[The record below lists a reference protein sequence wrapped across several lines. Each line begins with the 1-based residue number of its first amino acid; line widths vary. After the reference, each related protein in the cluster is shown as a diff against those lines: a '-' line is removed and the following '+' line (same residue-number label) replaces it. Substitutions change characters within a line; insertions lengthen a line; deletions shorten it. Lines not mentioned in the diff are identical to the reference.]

1 MSPEN
6 RTEQLMEKIRQDAEE
21 EVRGI
26 LEKAEK
32 ISWDRRT
39 AQESWERREEKNW
52 QKKETEFSR
61 DLTERLEASFR
72 MEKKKLFLQAQEH
85 LMHRI
90 EEEAMHRVED
100 SMGSPAYRSSL
111 KSWIVEGVLSL
122 RESPLILKGSAG
134 DIALLDKK
142 TLLEIH
148 DEVFEKTSFDVSLI
162 VADAPP
168 ELVPGVI
175 LESEDGRVSY
185 NNQLPARFRRMKAQ
199 IRKRINQG
207 LNEDSIS

>member
-6 RTEQLMEKIRQDAEE
+6 RTEQLMEKIRQDTEE
-21 EVRGI
+21 DVRGI
-26 LEKAEK
+26 LEKAEN
-32 ISWDRRT
+32 ISRDRRK
-39 AQESWERREEKNW
+39 AQESWERREEKHW
-52 QKKETEFSR
+52 QKKETEFQR
-61 DLTERLEASFR
+61 DLKERLDASFR

-90 EEEAMHRVED
+90 EEEAMHRIED

-111 KSWIVEGVLSL
+111 KSWIIEGVLSL

-134 DIALLDKK
+134 DIALMDKE

-148 DEVFEKTSFDVSLI
+148 DEIFERTSLDVSLI
-162 VADAPP
+162 VADTQP

-175 LESEDGRVSY
+175 LESEDGRVSF

-207 LNEDSIS
+207 LREDNAS

>member
-6 RTEQLMEKIRQDAEE
+6 RTEQLMEKIRQDTEE

-26 LEKAEK
+26 LEKAGK
-32 ISWDRRT
+32 ISRDRRT
-39 AQESWERREEKNW
+39 AQESWEHREEKSW
-52 QKKETEFSR
+52 QKKEKEFRR
-61 DLTERLEASFR
+61 DLDERLEASFR
-72 MEKKKLFLQAQEH
+72 MERKKLFLQAQEH

-90 EEEAMHRVED
+90 EEEAMHRIED
-100 SMGSPAYRSSL
+100 SMGSPAYRASL
-111 KSWIVEGVLSL
+111 KSWIIEGVLSL
-122 RESPLILKGSAG
+122 RESPLILKGSAR
-134 DIALLDKK
+134 DIALMDKE

-148 DEVFEKTSFDVSLI
+148 NEIYEKTSLDVSFI
-162 VADAPP
+162 VSDAAP

-175 LESEDGRVSY
+175 LESEDGRVSF

-207 LNEDSIS
+207 LREDVAS